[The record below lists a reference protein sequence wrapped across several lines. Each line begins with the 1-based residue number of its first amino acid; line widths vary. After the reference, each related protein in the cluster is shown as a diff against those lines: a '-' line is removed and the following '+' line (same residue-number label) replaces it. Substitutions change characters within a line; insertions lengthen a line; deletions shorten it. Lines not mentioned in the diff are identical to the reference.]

1 MSNRNIAVGTV
12 AVLVSIA
19 VLVLAAETYF
29 TLQTINA
36 TAAIGAV
43 TVALIGFVWF
53 KKTSRR

>member
-29 TLQTINA
+29 TLQTINP